1 MVFTLMQ
8 DKLNGK
14 TIRALCTDIDGTLLD
29 GRRELSRNT
38 IETIRKLSSLMPV
51 VLASSR
57 MPSAMRH
64 LQNEL
69 GILDHPLIC
78 YNGGYVLR
86 YDNAGQTDV
95 LYSAEIPF
103 PICETILTLAKRT
116 SVHVSL
122 YRHDQWFAPKV
133 DEWTTREATI
143 TKVSPIVK
151 PGQAVL
157 DLWQKSS
164 LGAHKIMIMGA
175 AAEIK
180 FLERTLHDAFSHDIH
195 VYHSRSTYLE
205 LAPKVISK
213 ASALLLLLKQLY
225 DIGLSEV
232 IAFGDNYNDVELIQA
247 VGLGIAV
254 GNARNEVKAVAKEI
268 ALDSKHDGVAHALE
282 KHLFG
287 M

>member
-1 MVFTLMQ
+1 MQ

-29 GRRELSRNT
+29 SRRELSHKT
-38 IETIRKLSSLMPV
+38 IEVIRKLSPLMPV

-64 LQNEL
+64 LQSEL
-69 GILDHPLIC
+69 GILEHPLIC

-86 YDNAGQTDV
+86 YHSAGETDV
-95 LYSAEIPF
+95 LYSAEIPLS
-103 PICETILTLAKRT
+103 ICEDILTLAKTT
-116 SVHVSL
+116 SVHISL
-122 YRHDQWFAPKV
+122 YRQDQWFAPRV

-151 PGQAVL
+151 PGEEVL
-157 DLWQKSS
+157 DLWQKSTV
-164 LGAHKIMIMGA
+164 GAHKVMIMGA

-180 FLERTLHDAFSHDIH
+180 FLERALREAFSNEIH
-195 VYHSRSTYLE
+195 VYHSKSTYLE

-213 ASALLLLLKQLY
+213 ASALQLLLKQLY
-225 DIGLSEV
+225 NIDLSEV
-232 IAFGDNYNDVELIQA
+232 IAFGDNYNDIELIQA

-268 ALDSKHDGVAHALE
+268 ALDSKHDGVANALY
-282 KHLFG
+282 KHLLG
-287 M
+287 I

>member
-1 MVFTLMQ
+1 MQ

-14 TIRALCTDIDGTLLD
+14 SIRALCTDIDGTLLD
-29 GRRELSRNT
+29 SRRELSHKT
-38 IETIRKLSSLMPV
+38 IEVIRKLSPLMPV

-64 LQNEL
+64 LQYEL
-69 GILDHPLIC
+69 GILEHPLIC

-86 YDNAGQTDV
+86 YDSTGETDV
-95 LYSAEIPF
+95 LYSAYIPLG
-103 PICETILTLAKRT
+103 ICEEIFTLAKTT
-116 SVHVSL
+116 SVHISL
-122 YRHDQWFAPKV
+122 YQQDQWFAPKV
-133 DEWTTREATI
+133 DEWTMREATI

-151 PGQAVL
+151 PGEEVL

-180 FLERTLHDAFSHDIH
+180 LLERAFNETFSSEIH
-195 VYHSRSTYLE
+195 VYHSKSTYLE

-213 ASALLLLLKQLY
+213 ASALQLLLKRLY
-225 DIGLSEV
+225 DIELSEV

-254 GNARNEVKAVAKEI
+254 GNARDEVKAVAKEI
-268 ALDSKHDGVAHALE
+268 VLASKHDGVANALYQ
-282 KHLFG
+282 HLLNG
-287 M
+287 